1 MAEAATG
8 KAIRILMV
16 EDSALDAELITAQLR
31 RAGVPFTFER
41 TWSHDGLVQALADGG
56 FDVILADHVLPGFD
70 GDAALA
76 LASELA
82 PDTPFI
88 FVSGTL
94 SEELAVKALKRG
106 ARDYVVKSR
115 LQRLPDAV
123 VRAIQES
130 EERRRLLQVEAE
142 LHDSHQRLKLITDAL
157 PALIAYFGHDHRFRF
172 ANNAY
177 VEWHGQTPDSL
188 IGRHT
193 REIIGEAGFE
203 AIQHHLDRVLQG
215 EKVSFEMLSL
225 RSIGEPRQAQID
237 CVPELAPDGSVVG
250 YYAMARDISELKA
263 AQSQLKAN
271 NASLER
277 QVDERTAELHRSESR
292 LQALFESSFQHQN
305 LLSLDGRIIDTNSAS
320 LAAILADKDDVRDA
334 LYCESAWFADTPG
347 VPEVVCA
354 AVVEAAAGM
363 PSRHELELRL
373 PTGKRAFDFS
383 FRPLFDHQGAITA
396 VVSEAVETTARRQA
410 EEALRQSQKIEAVGQ
425 LTGGIAHDFNNI
437 LTVIAGNVEYAKML
451 TDRLGDG
458 AGNSS
463 RALDNAMKGVMRAAN
478 VTQRLLAFSRRQ
490 PLKNMPVDLNEQ
502 LRGMQDMLQRS
513 LGELVQIDMLHG
525 PDLWCVEIDP
535 SQLEASVLNLAV
547 NARDAMPDGGRLTL
561 EVDNIHLDDDYT
573 AQHPDVP
580 AGQYVMVRVRDTG
593 QGMSADVMAR
603 VFEPFFT
610 TKEVGRGTG
619 LGLSMVYG
627 FAKQS
632 GGHVLLDSTAGVGT
646 TITLLFPRSAAA
658 LPTARLGDE
667 QALNGYEA
675 QAETTVLVAEDN
687 DDVRAYT
694 VETLRQLGYRVL
706 EAHDGPSALRLLE
719 RNEAHVDLLFSDI
732 VMPGMSGWALAKQ
745 ALGQKPDLR
754 VLFTSGYPRD
764 IEASGGGGRNITILP
779 KPFTRTDL
787 ARSILGA
794 LREDSPAAGGGSAL
808 PP

>member
-547 NARDAMPDGGRLTL
+547 NARDAMPEGGRLTL

-646 TITLLFPRSAAA
+646 TFTLLFPRSAAA

-764 IEASGGGGRNITILP
+764 IEASGGGRNITILP

-808 PP
+808 PS

>member
-31 RAGVPFTFER
+31 RAGLPFTFER
-41 TWSHDGLVQALADGG
+41 TWSHDGLVQALADGNV
-56 FDVILADHVLPGFD
+56 DVILADHVLPGFD

-157 PALIAYFGHDHRFRF
+157 PALIAYFGHDHRYRF

-188 IGRHT
+188 IGKHT

-547 NARDAMPDGGRLTL
+547 NARDAMPEGGRLTL

-632 GGHVLLDSTAGVGT
+632 GGHVLLDSSEGVGT

-764 IEASGGGGRNITILP
+764 IEASGGVGRNITILP

-794 LREDSPAAGGGSAL
+794 LREDSPAHVGSAL
-808 PP
+808 N

>member
-1 MAEAATG
+1 
-8 KAIRILMV
+8 MV